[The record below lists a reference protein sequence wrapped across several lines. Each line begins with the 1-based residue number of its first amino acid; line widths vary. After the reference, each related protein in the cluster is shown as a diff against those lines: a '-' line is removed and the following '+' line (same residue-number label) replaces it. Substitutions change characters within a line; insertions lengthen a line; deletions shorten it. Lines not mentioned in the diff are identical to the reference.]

1 MSKSKTTIIFFAIV
15 QCTVSD
21 LLTDSNLLGL
31 EWKSPGSSSSL
42 KYCQRRG
49 LNRCP
54 LAWELGTL
62 PLADLNMAKKL
73 IGSLLSNNSQGIIQR
88 MREKTSEEY
97 DEPEIICNN
106 NFLLINSTRTWAWKL
121 DHICQTFNQRSEE
134 FEVIGSPFG
143 VSQRRKKNLQG

>member
-1 MSKSKTTIIFFAIV
+1 MPGDSG
-15 QCTVSD
+15 
-21 LLTDSNLLGL
+21 LT
-31 EWKSPGSSSSL
+31 PGSSS
-42 KYCQRRG
+42 
-49 LNRCP
+49 P

-106 NFLLINSTRTWAWKL
+106 NFLLISSTRT
-121 DHICQTFNQRSEE
+121 
-134 FEVIGSPFG
+134 
-143 VSQRRKKNLQG
+143 